1 MVIRLTLPMIF
12 ALAFVA
18 LTACGESPP
27 PTPAPTVAPTIT
39 PTSTPVPTPSPTPV
53 VSFEESLS
61 SADLVRFQALP
72 VEIQEA
78 LTAESLDSD
87 NNIALRYLSDMPDDP
102 APLSEILEPETQVL
116 LDTIEEPYRHQLLLE
131 GYPNSTRK
139 YLKKQWQAGELTDLE
154 YRYGGFGM
162 MVHHLHRTLSEDGH
176 LLPPLEETLSPAA
189 LKRFESLD
197 PLLQASFRVV
207 WETRRTKSPSDDAD
221 ELEQKLLNMP
231 TELPDIRAL
240 GLSGAATYVL
250 EREPEMKDY
259 ALGTAAAALVS
270 GHEWDDEDAA
280 RLQQTIEAYE
290 APGGREALA
299 RGLRPGA
306 SSAWLAVMTC
316 QPPGWGP
323 IPPDST
329 VPKPFRGVH
338 PASLVYARPAPEE
351 SLSDAALANFH
362 LLDESLRE
370 ALEIWWYGSGPLP
383 MNARFMACLVAQWD
397 RGLAD
402 TPFTS
407 MPDPD
412 VLLSPEKQELY
423 AKFSEYGKEVIERE
437 VTLRILTGEV
447 SFKRESFAKDEQVST
462 LDSTPDEFLEGLRFW
477 ADELVGD
484 VACHLE
490 EFDCSDSATA
500 TTEPEFERR

>member
-53 VSFEESLS
+53 VPFEDSLS
-61 SADLVRFQALP
+61 SADLARFQALP
-72 VEIQEA
+72 AEVQGA
-78 LTAESLDSD
+78 LTAESLESG
-87 NNIALRYLSDMPDDP
+87 NESALRYLRDMPEDP
-102 APLSEILEPETQVL
+102 APLSAILEPETQTIL
-116 LDTIEEPYRHQLLLE
+116 ETLDEPTQHQLLLE
-131 GYPNSTRK
+131 GYPNATLRH
-139 YLKKQWQAGELTDLE
+139 LKKQWLAGELSDLE
-154 YRYGGFGM
+154 YKYGDFDS
-162 MVHHLHRTLSEDGH
+162 MVHHVNRVFSEDGH

-189 LKRFESLD
+189 FKWFESLD
-197 PLLQASFRVV
+197 PLLQTSFRVV

>member
-1 MVIRLTLPMIF
+1 MIIRLTLAMTSILVV
-12 ALAFVA
+12 AMLA
-18 LTACGESPP
+18 ACSESPP
-27 PTPAPTVAPTIT
+27 PSPEPTVTPTVA

-53 VSFEESLS
+53 VPFEDSLS
-61 SADLVRFQALP
+61 SADLARFQALP

-87 NNIALRYLSDMPDDP
+87 NDNALRYLSDMPDDP

-176 LLPPLEETLSPAA
+176 LLPPLEETLSPSA

-207 WETRRTKSPSDDAD
+207 WETRRTRSPSDDAD
-221 ELEQKLLNMP
+221 KLEQKLLNMP
-231 TELPDIRAL
+231 TESPDIRAL
-240 GLSGAATYVL
+240 GLSEAAANVL
-250 EREPEMKDY
+250 EREPAMRDY

-270 GHEWDDEDAA
+270 GHEWDDEDTA

-299 RGLRPGA
+299 RGLRPGVTDG
-306 SSAWLAVMTC
+306 WLAVMTC

-323 IPPDST
+323 IPADSA
-329 VPKPFRGVH
+329 VPKPFRSVH
-338 PASLVYARPAPEE
+338 PARLFYAWPAPEE

-362 LLDESLRE
+362 LLDETMRE
-370 ALEIWWYGSGPLP
+370 ALEIWWYGTGPLP
-383 MNARFMACLVAQWD
+383 MKAQSMACLVAQWD
-397 RGLAD
+397 RGIAD

-407 MPDPD
+407 MPEPD

-423 AKFSEYGKEVIERE
+423 AKFSEYGRDVFERE
-437 VTLRILTGEV
+437 VTHSILTGEV
-447 SFKRESFAKDEQVST
+447 SFKRESLAEDEQVST
-462 LDSTPDEFLEGLRFW
+462 LGSTPEEFLEGLRFW
-477 ADELVGD
+477 ADEWVAGW
-484 VACHLE
+484 ACHIE
-490 EFDCSDSATA
+490 ELDCSDSA
-500 TTEPEFERR
+500 R